1 MKITMVMVVLV
12 PKIMA
17 MVVVV
22 MLVAVIMEVVSKIM
36 ASSAKVRRKECSQ
49 G

>member
-1 MKITMVMVVLV
+1 MVMVVLV

-22 MLVAVIMEVVSKIM
+22 MLVALIMEVVSKIM
-36 ASSAKVRRKECSQ
+36 AKERQ
-49 G
+49 R